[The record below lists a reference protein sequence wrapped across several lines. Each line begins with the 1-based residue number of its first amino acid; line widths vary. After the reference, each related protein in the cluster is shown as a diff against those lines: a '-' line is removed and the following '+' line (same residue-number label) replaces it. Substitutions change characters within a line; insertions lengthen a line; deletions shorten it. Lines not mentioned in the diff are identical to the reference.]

1 MNAAR
6 AMTSSRP
13 YLVRAI
19 YDWILDNHLTPHL
32 VVDAGLTGVRVPAA
46 AIRDGQ
52 VVLNIAPRA
61 VAHLELGN
69 EQVHF
74 LARFGG
80 VSHEVRVPIA
90 AVLAVYAQEN
100 GQGMMF
106 PPESRDAGDTDAVV
120 AAPLQAVPSSAA
132 PVLSSVPVAEGPPGS
147 GDEDP
152 STPTGK
158 RTRPTLRVVK

>member
-1 MNAAR
+1 
-6 AMTSSRP
+6 MTSSRP

-19 YDWILDNHLTPHL
+19 YDWILDNQLTPHL
-32 VVDAGLTGVRVPAA
+32 VVDANQAGVRVPAA

-52 VVLNIAPRA
+52 VILNIAPRA

-80 VSHEVRVPIA
+80 VSHEVRVPMP

-106 PPESRDAGDTDAVV
+106 PAESRDAAGANDT
-120 AAPLQAVPSSAA
+120 APALQ
-132 PVLSSVPVAEGPPGS
+132 PVSTGSPPALSSVPAGEPAEDGGEGPAP
-147 GDEDP
+147 P
-152 STPTGK
+152 SGK
-158 RTRPTLRVVK
+158 RSRPSLRVVK

>member
-1 MNAAR
+1 
-6 AMTSSRP
+6 MTSSRP

-32 VVDAGLTGVRVPAA
+32 VVDAGLTGVSVPAA

-69 EQVHF
+69 DQVHF

-106 PPESRDAGDTDAVV
+106 PAESPDAGNKDAVT
-120 AAPLQAVPSSAA
+120 AAPLQAVPSSA
-132 PVLSSVPVAEGPPGS
+132 PMLSGVPASDSPPGS

-152 STPTGK
+152 STPSGK
-158 RTRPTLRVVK
+158 RARPTLRVVK

>member
-1 MNAAR
+1 
-6 AMTSSRP
+6 MTSSRP

-32 VVDAGLTGVRVPAA
+32 VVDAALQGVNVPPA

-61 VAHLELGN
+61 VAQLELGN
-69 EQVHF
+69 EQVRF

-80 VSHEVRVPIA
+80 VSHDVRVPLE

-106 PPESRDAGDTDAVV
+106 PAEAASSSEPGPAPAPAPTLTAVRNSDPDAPPTR
-120 AAPLQAVPSSAA
+120 SNTN
-132 PVLSSVPVAEGPPGS
+132 EG

-152 STPTGK
+152 TSPPSK
-158 RTRPTLRVVK
+158 RGRPALRVVK

>member
-1 MNAAR
+1 
-6 AMTSSRP
+6 MTSSRP

-32 VVDAGLTGVRVPAA
+32 VVDAAMNGVNVPPA

-61 VAHLELGN
+61 VAQLELGN
-69 EQVHF
+69 DQVRF

-80 VSHEVRVPIA
+80 VSHDVRVPLA

-106 PPESRDAGDTDAVV
+106 PADAQEGSENL
-120 AAPLQAVPSSAA
+120 APAAA
-132 PVLSSVPVAEGPPGS
+132 PVLAPVLAAVQTSEPQG

-152 STPTGK
+152 SSPPAK
-158 RTRPTLRVVK
+158 RGRPALRVVK